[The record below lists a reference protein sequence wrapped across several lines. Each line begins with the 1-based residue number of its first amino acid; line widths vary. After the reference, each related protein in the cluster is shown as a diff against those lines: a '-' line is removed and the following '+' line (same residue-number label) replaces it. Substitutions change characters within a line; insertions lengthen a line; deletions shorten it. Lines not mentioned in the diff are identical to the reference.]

1 MKFMGMYISINDGSG
16 WGASSGVFD
25 CIVEGTRNFF
35 TSDQAG
41 CMRKIYEALD
51 EQAQSFIV
59 LDNVSDECFNLFYC
73 HCKLAMDSFS
83 ESDRGKMVPEKH
95 IPGIL
100 WNWSEVLRLM
110 REDRRYKK

>member
-1 MKFMGMYISINDGSG
+1 MGMYISISNGSG
-16 WGASSGVFD
+16 WGGAGGVFD
-25 CIVEGTRNFF
+25 CIVESTRELFGK
-35 TSDQAG
+35 DQYG

-59 LDNVSDECFNLFYC
+59 LDDVASECFNLFYS
-73 HCKLAMDSFS
+73 HCKTAMDSFP
-83 ESDRGKMVPEKH
+83 ESSRGKKVPENH

-110 REDRRYKK
+110 REDIRYKE